1 MLYSGTY
8 RTILFIFLTFTFTF
22 CSKSKDTTSTD
33 DPKDLKVEVLSIDQE
48 TGKVEIQA
56 TAQNANLYQF
66 YIGSSESPEDAN
78 TTGYFEYVFDGQ
90 GVFDFTIRAY
100 GASGRYIKANKEI
113 TISTVVPE
121 EVPLS
126 RGYFSPTEYA
136 GYSLIWQDEFTG
148 NSINSDDWSFD
159 LGNGTGGWGNN
170 ELEYYRA
177 ENAWVADSVLTIEAR
192 QESFGGQNYTSA
204 KLKTFGKKS
213 FQYGHIDIRALLPKG
228 KGLWPALWTLGNN
241 INSVGWPACGENDI
255 MEMIGGDNNG
265 EYKVYGT
272 LHWEYN
278 GGQADSGGSKTLPSS
293 DYSFAEAYHVFSID
307 WDENYI
313 KWYVDNQQYYEIDI
327 SGSDMSEFHQ
337 PHWFIFNVAVG
348 GSWPGNPNS
357 TTVFPQ
363 QMKVDYIRVF
373 QQN

>member
-126 RGYFSPTEYA
+126 RGYFSPLNMLAT
-136 GYSLIWQDEFTG
+136 
-148 NSINSDDWSFD
+148 
-159 LGNGTGGWGNN
+159 
-170 ELEYYRA
+170 
-177 ENAWVADSVLTIEAR
+177 
-192 QESFGGQNYTSA
+192 
-204 KLKTFGKKS
+204 
-213 FQYGHIDIRALLPKG
+213 H
-228 KGLWPALWTLGNN
+228 
-241 INSVGWPACGENDI
+241 
-255 MEMIGGDNNG
+255 
-265 EYKVYGT
+265 
-272 LHWEYN
+272 
-278 GGQADSGGSKTLPSS
+278 
-293 DYSFAEAYHVFSID
+293 
-307 WDENYI
+307 
-313 KWYVDNQQYYEIDI
+313 
-327 SGSDMSEFHQ
+327 
-337 PHWFIFNVAVG
+337 
-348 GSWPGNPNS
+348 
-357 TTVFPQ
+357 
-363 QMKVDYIRVF
+363 
-373 QQN
+373 